1 MAAQS
6 PCRRNMVTLSN
17 VSSLKGLA
25 LDHGHDRDHDLV
37 SAPSQA
43 DADLFSSAMGNAQ
56 ESSGHMAD
64 GFMSALSER
73 LGSQEKLSQQ
83 AMRSMKAAS
92 GSSEP
97 MDVVKMSRS
106 LSQYSLQMAMTTKVV
121 NKGAQALDK
130 LTNLQ

>member
-1 MAAQS
+1 M
-6 PCRRNMVTLSN
+6 TLSN
-17 VSSLKGLA
+17 VNSVKGFTLEHA
-25 LDHGHDRDHDLV
+25 PVADHEPL

-43 DADLFSSAMGNAQ
+43 DADLFSNALNNPT
-56 ESSGHMAD
+56 SSPLAE

-121 NKGAQALDK
+121 NKSAQALDK

>member
-1 MAAQS
+1 M
-6 PCRRNMVTLSN
+6 TISN
-17 VSSLKGLA
+17 VNSLKGFA
-25 LDHGHDRDHDLV
+25 LDHHEQGLV
-37 SAPSQA
+37 SGPSQG
-43 DADLFSSAMGNAQ
+43 DVDLFNSAMRTDHAPQ
-56 ESSGHMAD
+56 GHLAD
-64 GFMSALSER
+64 GLMGVLSER
-73 LGSQEKLSQQ
+73 LGSQEHLSQQ
-83 AMRSMKAAS
+83 AMRSMKNAS